1 MFNLQFS
8 LFIYNFIGIAVLNT
22 LILNVIY
29 FCIFKTDPGTKMI
42 ILIFHFSFNVMPS
55 VLHKFHFSQRRFLF
69 FFYFSEVP
77 VSELSLELLLLQVV
91 LPALLEQGHTRQW
104 LKNVLRGWA
113 VAAAFVL

>member
-29 FCIFKTDPGTKMI
+29 FCLFKTDPGTINDHTNLPFFFQCHAICITQVSFFSKE
-42 ILIFHFSFNVMPS
+42 IFV
-55 VLHKFHFSQRRFLF
+55 

-113 VAAAFVL
+113 VTAAFVL

>member
-1 MFNLQFS
+1 MSCHLH
-8 LFIYNFIGIAVLNT
+8 Y
-22 LILNVIY
+22 
-29 FCIFKTDPGTKMI
+29 
-42 ILIFHFSFNVMPS
+42 FSFI
-55 VLHKFHFSQRRFLF
+55 FLKGDF
-69 FFYFSEVP
+69 WCFYFSEVP